1 MRLRVRAFLRNMLCA
16 LVLLAGVAGLAEAT
30 PPPNEDKVIQ
40 ALIGRVETRT
50 DLVFVRNGR
59 EHNAAEAAAHLRSK
73 YKYFKVELVDAEDF
87 IERCGARSELT
98 HIAYKVKAAD
108 GSGVR
113 DAGDFLREELRALR
127 QH

>member
-1 MRLRVRAFLRNMLCA
+1 MGLMVRTLVRNMLCA
-16 LVLLAGVAGLAEAT
+16 LVLLAGLAGLAEAT

-40 ALIGRVETRT
+40 ALIRRVEART
-50 DLVFVRNGR
+50 DLVFVRNGSD
-59 EHNAAEAAAHLRSK
+59 HDAAEAAAHLRT
-73 YKYFKVELVDAEDF
+73 YFKVELVDAEDF
-87 IERCGARSELT
+87 IERCGSRSEFT
-98 HIAYKVKAAD
+98 RIAYKVKAAD